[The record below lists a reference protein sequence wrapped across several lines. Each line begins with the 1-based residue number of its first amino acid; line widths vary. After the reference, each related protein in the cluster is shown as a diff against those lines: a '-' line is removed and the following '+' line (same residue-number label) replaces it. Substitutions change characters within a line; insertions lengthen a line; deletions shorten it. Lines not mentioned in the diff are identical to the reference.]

1 MPETVLIRSPPGGDV
16 ILTVGPDFLRAG
28 DRDAESFHLA
38 FPEELPKEAP
48 SRPSE
53 LAAHQGEFHMSP
65 EPIKLRADIES
76 PADKAVSVD
85 GLVSEEDP
93 KGVRELDLALFSL
106 RGSAN
111 RVENR
116 GGENVTPGDRE
127 VRGRLFGA
135 RLLDEIPHPNG
146 SVVDPAVFLDD
157 PIVRDLL
164 RPDVRSEEHT
174 SELQSRLHLVCRLLL
189 EKKKQNT
196 LLTDCHRTR

>member
-1 MPETVLIRSPPGGDV
+1 MWTGITTFVRRGIFRSRSAGPTAGADIGTDVMPETVLIRSPPGGDV

-38 FPEELPKEAP
+38 FPEEFPKEVP
-48 SRPSE
+48 SRLSE

-85 GLVSEEDP
+85 GLVSKEDP
-93 KGVRELDLALFSL
+93 KRIGDVDRPLFSL

-116 GGENVTPGDRE
+116 GGENVAPGDRE
-127 VRGRLFGA
+127 V
-135 RLLDEIPHPNG
+135 
-146 SVVDPAVFLDD
+146 
-157 PIVRDLL
+157 
-164 RPDVRSEEHT
+164 
-174 SELQSRLHLVCRLLL
+174 
-189 EKKKQNT
+189 
-196 LLTDCHRTR
+196 